1 MKPGPVT
8 EPARDDSS
16 YSAADASGGDDVS
29 SVSLVNTMGMGN
41 SRQVLEGDEEGQGGG

>member
-16 YSAADASGGDDVS
+16 YSAADASGRDDVS
-29 SVSLVNTMGMGN
+29 SMRLVDSMAMGN